1 MLAINQVLEL
11 NNLIKAA
18 QPGSPL
24 YKLPPV
30 VDPSNDVSDVLVK
43 ALEWIMLSREWNL
56 TVRDLTA
63 FTNRARHSLRR

>member
-18 QPGSPL
+18 LPGSPL

-30 VDPSNDVSDVLVK
+30 VDPSNYVSDVLVK
-43 ALEWIMLSREWNL
+43 TPALSGIC
-56 TVRDLTA
+56 
-63 FTNRARHSLRR
+63 

>member
-30 VDPSNDVSDVLVK
+30 VDPSTGNDGSD
-43 ALEWIMLSREWNL
+43 ALKPQF
-56 TVRDLTA
+56 A
-63 FTNRARHSLRR
+63 

>member
-18 QPGSPL
+18 LPGSLL

-30 VDPSNDVSDVLVK
+30 VDPSNHVSDVLVK
-43 ALEWIMLSREWNL
+43 ALEWNMLSRE
-56 TVRDLTA
+56 
-63 FTNRARHSLRR
+63 

>member
-18 QPGSPL
+18 LPGSPL

-30 VDPSNDVSDVLVK
+30 VDEYAEQGMDP
-43 ALEWIMLSREWNL
+43 
-56 TVRDLTA
+56 
-63 FTNRARHSLRR
+63 HCP